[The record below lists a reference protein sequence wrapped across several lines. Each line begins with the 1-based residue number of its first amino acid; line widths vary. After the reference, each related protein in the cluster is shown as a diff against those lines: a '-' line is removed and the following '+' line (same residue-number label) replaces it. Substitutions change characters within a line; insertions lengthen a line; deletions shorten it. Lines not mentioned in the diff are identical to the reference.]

1 MTAPSLKPALFTFTW
16 AYLLCLVIIYLVNTF
31 IELPSTNAM
40 GIIAMMAAT
49 MPAGGKF
56 FTTQNRL
63 PTKGERARFAVMGT
77 AVTVAIGAAFVFGT
91 FQFYGVP
98 FSLDALAEG
107 LGIPAADL
115 QPLLGIGIAVAIL
128 IGLLVLYF
136 AFNMGAKAG
145 AKALAKQQAK

>member
-1 MTAPSLKPALFTFTW
+1 MTPASLKPSLFTFTW
-16 AYLLCLVIIYLVNTF
+16 AYVLCIALIYAVNMV
-31 IELPSTNAM
+31 IELPNSSAM

-56 FTTQNRL
+56 FTTYDRL
-63 PTKGERARFAVMGT
+63 PTKGERFRFAVMGT
-77 AVTVAIGAAFVFGT
+77 AITLAISAVFVFGT

-115 QPLLGIGIAVAIL
+115 QPILGIGIAVAIVA
-128 IGLLVLYF
+128 GLLVLYF
-136 AFNMGAKAG
+136 AFNMGAKGG
-145 AKALAKQQAK
+145 AKALAKQRAK